1 MKTISLLIIFLSCVV
16 SAQEATFVRF
26 ASGGENR
33 LNPKAMADKLKGLEA
48 QGVHRLDLWKHL
60 ESGNTDSCVSGVAV
74 GLKGPLAACAAEAG
88 KHGTN
93 DPFKTVSW
101 YWADA
106 PKNVP
111 ATIRFRIKSNGLAV
125 MDIIQ
130 NGQIVGS
137 GRARTNS
144 NRAEQPKQ
152 GTYSASKQ
160 TDKAA
165 TAACG
170 VPARLS
176 HQTTE
181 KLTKKNGKY
190 TPVYMVYPL
199 NIYGGFFAHGGN
211 NSGESGGCMR
221 VNELYQVEY
230 LNFNVTRIIIEHI

>member
-1 MKTISLLIIFLSCVV
+1 MKIILLVLSFCV
-16 SAQEATFVRF
+16 SCFAQDPSYVRF

-33 LNPKAMADKLKGLEA
+33 LSKQALTDKLKSLESE
-48 QGVHRLDLWKHL
+48 GVHRLDLWKYL
-60 ESGNTDSCVSGVAV
+60 ESENNDSCVSGVAI
-74 GLKGPLAACAAEAG
+74 GLKGPLSACVAEVT
-88 KHGTN
+88 KHGSN
-93 DPFKTVSW
+93 DSFKTVSW

-111 ATIRFRIKSNGLAV
+111 ATIRFRIKSNGLAI

-144 NRAEQPKQ
+144 NRCEQPKE
-152 GTYSASKQ
+152 GTYRASKQ
-160 TDKAA
+160 TEKAA

-176 HQTTE
+176 HQTTA
-181 KLTKKNGKY
+181 KMTKKNGKY

-221 VNELYQVEY
+221 VNELYEVEY
-230 LNFNVTRIIIEHI
+230 VNFNVTKIIIEHI

>member
-1 MKTISLLIIFLSCVV
+1 MKIILLILSFVTAAL
-16 SAQEATFVRF
+16 AQEPRFVRF

-33 LNPKAMADKLKGLEA
+33 LNPQDLSDKLQSLES

-60 ESGNTDSCVSGVAV
+60 DEGNTDSSVSGVAI
-74 GLKGPLAACAAEAG
+74 GLKGPLVACAAEVA
-88 KHGTN
+88 KHGTS

-111 ATIRFRIKSNGLAV
+111 ATICFRIKSDGLAI

-130 NGQIVGS
+130 NGQVVGA
-137 GRARTNS
+137 GRARTNA
-144 NRAEQPKQ
+144 NRAEQPKP
-152 GTYSASKQ
+152 GTYRASKQ
-160 TDKAA
+160 SEKAA
-165 TAACG
+165 TSKCG

-176 HQTTE
+176 YQTTE

-190 TPVYMVYPL
+190 SPIYMIYPIH
-199 NIYGGFFAHGGN
+199 IYGGFFAHGGN

-230 LNFNVTRIIIEHI
+230 TNFNVTRVVIEHL